1 MFEIPDLTRI
11 KLDLL
16 REIPR
21 VYSTL
26 LTRLNREGVTESD
39 LLNHVKSAQ
48 WDGILED
55 YYDRFILHA
64 G

>member
-21 VYSTL
+21 VYGSL
-26 LTRLNREGVTESD
+26 LARLNREGVTESD
-39 LLNHVKSAQ
+39 LLNDAKSAQ
-48 WDGILED
+48 WGGILED
-55 YYDRFILHA
+55 YYDRFIMHA